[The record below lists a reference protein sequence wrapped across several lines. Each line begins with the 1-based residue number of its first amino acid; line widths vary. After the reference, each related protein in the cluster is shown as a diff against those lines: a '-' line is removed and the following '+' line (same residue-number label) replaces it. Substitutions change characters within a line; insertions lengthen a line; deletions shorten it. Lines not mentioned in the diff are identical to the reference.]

1 RLRRHGHR
9 PRHRAAHRDA
19 SRRPDLGRRGR
30 RQGSDLPFHSGAQGM
45 MNANDRPI
53 LLVEDNADDV
63 ELTTL
68 ALAEA
73 KITNPVVV
81 ARNGVEA
88 LDYLFG
94 TGAHAGRDVSVQ
106 PVVVLLDIK
115 LPLLSGMDVLRRMR
129 DDERTRRTPV
139 VMLTSSDES
148 GDIAATYDLGANSYV
163 RKPVE
168 FDGFLVAARQLGLYW
183 TVLNEPPEPGA
194 AR

>member
-1 RLRRHGHR
+1 
-9 PRHRAAHRDA
+9 
-19 SRRPDLGRRGR
+19 
-30 RQGSDLPFHSGAQGM
+30 M
-45 MNANDRPI
+45 INVNERPI

-88 LDYLFG
+88 LDYLFA
-94 TGAHAGRDVSVQ
+94 TGAYAGRDTTDQ

-115 LPLLSGMDVLRRMR
+115 LPLLSGIDVLRRMR
-129 DDERTRRTPV
+129 EDERTRRIPV
-139 VMLTSSDES
+139 VMLTSSKEQV
-148 GDIAATYDLGANSYV
+148 DIAATYDLGANSYV
-163 RKPVE
+163 QKPVDFE
-168 FDGFLVAARQLGLYW
+168 NFVVAARQLGLYW
-183 TVLNEPPEPGA
+183 TVLNQPAEGGMPGGGP